1 MQDYYSILGVAPTA
15 SPEEIRRAYLRLVR
29 RYHPDANHAAAVPG
43 LQSMHEQQMKLI
55 NEAYEVLGDPR
66 RRAAY
71 DVHRAAELRV
81 RALRE
86 ARLKY
91 QAQVGNKQGSSTE
104 MTWLE
109 GLVGFV
115 RELKRS
121 LRED

>member
-29 RYHPDANHAAAVPG
+29 RYHPDANQATPG
-43 LQSMHEQQMKLI
+43 LQSVHEQQMKLI

-91 QAQVGNKQGSSTE
+91 QAQASKHGSSTE

>member
-29 RYHPDANHAAAVPG
+29 RYHPDAHLAAAPG

-91 QAQVGNKQGSSTE
+91 QAQVGKQGSSTE

>member
-1 MQDYYSILGVAPTA
+1 MQDYYSILEIAPTA

-29 RYHPDANHAAAVPG
+29 RYHPDAHQNAAGMQARY
-43 LQSMHEQQMKLI
+43 EQQMKLI

-66 RRAAY
+66 RRATY

-91 QAQVGNKQGSSTE
+91 QAQMGKHNSSTE